1 MKFLKDKSIQNK
13 QIYKNYKHLSEKLR
27 EKAKQTYYQYILKDC
42 QNYMIHTCQILK

>member
-27 EKAKQTYYQYILKDC
+27 KKAKQ
-42 QNYMIHTCQILK
+42 HTINIYLRIIKMT